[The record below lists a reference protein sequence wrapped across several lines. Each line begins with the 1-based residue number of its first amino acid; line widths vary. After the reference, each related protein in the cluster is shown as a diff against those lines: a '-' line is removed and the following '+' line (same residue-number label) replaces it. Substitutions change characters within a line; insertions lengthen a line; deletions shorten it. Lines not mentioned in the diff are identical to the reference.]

1 MRRIV
6 VTGMGALSPLGV
18 GVEHNWKALLAG
30 TSGVVAIDRFQVDD
44 LPSRI
49 AGFVP
54 RGEGEHQYDPDRI
67 FGKKQQSRNDEF
79 ILFAMAA
86 AKEALEDSG
95 WEPASQEDRDATSV
109 IIGSGV
115 GGFRT
120 VQEGRLALDS
130 KGLRAVS
137 PFFIP
142 SILINLASAQV
153 GLEYGFAGCNYS
165 VVSACATGAEAVAC
179 AARSILLEEADVVLA
194 GGSDASVDRLS
205 VAGFA
210 QARSLSTGFNDR
222 PSEASRPFDTGR
234 DGFVMAEGAGV
245 LVLEEY
251 EHAKKRGAKI
261 YAELAGYCSTSDA
274 YHITATS
281 PDGVGEVKALSTS
294 LRRAGIDP
302 SEVDY
307 LNAHATSTPIG
318 DRGEL
323 GAIRALFGQKPSLA
337 VSSTKSATGHTLGA
351 AGALEAIYTVLAV
364 QRNEIPPT
372 LNLQTVEPGFED
384 INLVPREAQ
393 QRRVNTAISNA
404 FGFGSTKASLV
415 FRKV

>member
-6 VTGMGALSPLGV
+6 VTGMGAISPMGV
-18 GVEHNWKALLAG
+18 GLKHNWEALLAG
-30 TSGVVAIDRFQVDD
+30 KSGVVAVDRFDVSDF
-44 LPSRI
+44 PSRV

-54 RGEGEHQYDPDRI
+54 RGDAEHQYDPDRF

-79 ILFAMAA
+79 ILFGMVAA
-86 AKEALEDSG
+86 REALEDAG
-95 WEPASQEDRDATSV
+95 WAPESDEDKDATSV

-115 GGFRT
+115 GGFPAIE
-120 VQEGRLALDS
+120 EGRIALDAR
-130 KGLRAVS
+130 GLRAVS

-153 GLEYGFAGCNYS
+153 GLEYDLRGSNYS

-194 GGSDASVDRLS
+194 GGTDAALDRLS
-205 VAGFA
+205 VSGFA

-222 PSEASRPFDTGR
+222 PAEASRPFDTGR

-251 EHAKKRGAKI
+251 EHAKRRGAKI

-281 PDGVGEVKALSTS
+281 PDGAGESKALQKS
-294 LRRAGIDP
+294 LDRARINVD
-302 SEVDY
+302 EVDY

-323 GAIRALFGQKPSLA
+323 AAVRALFGRSPKVA

-351 AGALEAIYTVLAV
+351 AGALEAIYTVMAV
-364 QRNEIPPT
+364 HTNVLPPT
-372 LNLQTVEPGFED
+372 LNLESVEPGYED
-384 INLVPREAQ
+384 LNLVPKEAQ
-393 QRRVNTAISNA
+393 ERQVNVALSNA

>member
-6 VTGMGALSPLGV
+6 VTGMGAVSPLGV
-18 GVEHNWKALLAG
+18 GLKHNWEALLAG
-30 TSGVVAIDRFQVDD
+30 RSGVVGVDRFDVSD

-54 RGEGEHQYDPDRI
+54 RGHAEHEYDPDRF
-67 FGKKQQSRNDEF
+67 FGKKTQARNDEF
-79 ILFAMAA
+79 ILFGLVA
-86 AKEALEDSG
+86 AKEALNDAGWTPETDEDK
-95 WEPASQEDRDATSV
+95 DATSV

-115 GGFRT
+115 GGFGGIE
-120 VQEGRLALDS
+120 EGRVALDAR
-130 KGLRAVS
+130 GPRAVS

-142 SILINLASAQV
+142 SILINLAGAQV
-153 GLEYGFAGCNYS
+153 GLEYDLRGSNYS

-179 AARSILLEEADVVLA
+179 AARSILLDEADVVLA
-194 GGSDASVDRLS
+194 GGTDASVDRLTM
-205 VAGFA
+205 AGFA
-210 QARSLSTGFNDR
+210 QARSLSTGYNNT
-222 PSEASRPFDTGR
+222 PAEASRPFDIKR

-251 EHAKKRGAKI
+251 EHAKRRGADI

-274 YHITATS
+274 FHITATS
-281 PDGVGEVKALSTS
+281 PDGAGESKS
-294 LRRAGIDP
+294 LRKSLDRARINPED
-302 SEVDY
+302 VDY

-323 GAIRALFGQKPSLA
+323 AAVRALFGQKPRLA

-351 AGALEAIYTVLAV
+351 AGALEAIYTVMAV
-364 QRNEIPPT
+364 RNNVLPPT
-372 LNLQTVEPGFED
+372 LNLESVESGYED
-384 INLVPREAQ
+384 LNLVPKEAQ
-393 QRRVNTAISNA
+393 ERKVNVALSNA

-415 FRKV
+415 FKKM